1 MAYLLAIAFALLAP
15 AVAQASETVSY
26 NDKLKEALPGFE
38 MPAAWLRSHTLRFGS
53 LVMCTALAA
62 ST

>member
-38 MPAAWLRSHTLRFGS
+38 MP
-53 LVMCTALAA
+53 
-62 ST
+62 